1 MPKEA
6 AGLAADWE
14 LERRTTASEA
24 AGSGSKATP
33 LLELWFPWFPSDL
46 TISAAAAAAASSSLS
61 WYRPSSGTSALA
73 ARLCRKLTTVIE
85 LNTVLAE
92 QQQ

>member
-1 MPKEA
+1 MRKKRRKSLFFLQEKRWKSLPKEA

-61 WYRPSSGTSALA
+61 PATGRVQAQV
-73 ARLCRKLTTVIE
+73 R
-85 LNTVLAE
+85 
-92 QQQ
+92 